1 MDAVAG
7 KFPQV
12 DIPTPDHCLAL
23 MAAYDMLPNIR
34 EHSLLVRDVAF
45 YLGTAL
51 LEAGVALRLD
61 LIEAGALLHDLGKTA
76 CLGTSVNHAEWGAKA
91 VVAAGYPE
99 VAEIVREHVF
109 LQSRSEDYRG
119 IREAEVVNYADK
131 RVLHI
136 RVVSLAARFADLLE
150 RYGTSPEAKSR
161 LAGLRQTAQRLEAR
175 LFARLSLTPE
185 DLLHLNHARREP

>member
-1 MDAVAG
+1 MDATAG

-34 EHSLLVRDVAF
+34 EHSLLVRDVALC
-45 YLGTAL
+45 LGTAL
-51 LEAGVALRLD
+51 FKAGGALRLD
-61 LIEAGALLHDLGKTA
+61 LVEAGALLHDLGKTA
-76 CLGTSVNHAEWGAKA
+76 CLGTSVNHAEWGARA
-91 VVAAGYPE
+91 VLAAGYPE

-109 LQSRSEDYRG
+109 LQSPSRDPRG

-131 RVLHI
+131 RVLHT
-136 RVVSLAARFADLLE
+136 RVVTLASRFADLLE

-161 LAGLRQTAQRLEAR
+161 LAGLEQKARHLEAR
-175 LFARLSLTPE
+175 LFAHLSLTPE
-185 DLLHLNHARREP
+185 DLMHLNHARREP

>member
-1 MDAVAG
+1 MDATAG
-7 KFPQV
+7 RFPQV

-34 EHSLLVRDVAF
+34 EHSLLVRDVAL

-51 LEAGVALRLD
+51 LKAGAALRLG

-76 CLGTSVNHAEWGAKA
+76 CLGTSVNHAEWGARA
-91 VVAAGYPE
+91 VMAAGYPE

-109 LQSRSEDYRG
+109 LQSPGQDREG

-131 RVLHI
+131 RVLHTQ
-136 RVVSLAARFADLLE
+136 VVTLSARFADLLV
-150 RYGTSPEAKSR
+150 RYGTSPEAKGR
-161 LAGLRQTAQRLEAR
+161 LAGLEKKARHLEAR

-185 DLLHLNHARREP
+185 DLLQLNHTRREP